1 MQPSKELID
10 HIIEIIKAKVLTA
23 KTKAKTAVEP
33 PQLIQNINN
42 VTDVRLLDAA
52 PTYPSTETSGISYAT
67 LIGRNTAIPTRSMNS

>member
-10 HIIEIIKAKVLTA
+10 HIIEMIKAKVLTA

-42 VTDVRLLDAA
+42 VTDVRLLHLPKYRDL
-52 PTYPSTETSGISYAT
+52 GH
-67 LIGRNTAIPTRSMNS
+67 LIRNAD